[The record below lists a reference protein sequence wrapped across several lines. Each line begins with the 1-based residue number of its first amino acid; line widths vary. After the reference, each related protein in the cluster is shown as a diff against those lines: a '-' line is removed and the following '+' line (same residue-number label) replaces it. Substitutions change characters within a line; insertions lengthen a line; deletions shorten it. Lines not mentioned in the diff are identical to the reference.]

1 MAKRVWIWIIRQ
13 PFPTMCATFE
23 STGTQHRPGRLI
35 PIWRGSRFER
45 VLWGGF
51 ARSERLG
58 WWQGKGCLPVDGP
71 ATKFA
76 ERSHKDGRL
85 HWGDVPEGHVIR
97 GLWDSSGST
106 PQVLIVTRP
115 ATLAEVEAFGHDR
128 MPLLEA
134 PLYSSVPI
142 GPEPFEE
149 TLPDGGPKQ
158 MELF

>member
-58 WWQGKGCLPVDGP
+58 WWQSKGCLPVDVP
-71 ATKFA
+71 ATRFA

-106 PQVLIVTRP
+106 PQILIVTRP
-115 ATLAEVEAFGHDR
+115 ATLAEVEVFGHDR

-134 PLYSSVPI
+134 PLYSSVAI
-142 GPEPFEE
+142 GPEPADEAAPE
-149 TLPDGGPKQ
+149 DGHKQ

>member
-1 MAKRVWIWIIRQ
+1 MAKGVSIWHTCATSD
-13 PFPTMCATFE
+13 PMCATFE

-35 PIWRGSRFER
+35 PIWRGTRFER

-58 WWQGKGCLPVDGP
+58 WWKSKGCLPVDVP
-71 ATKFA
+71 AGRFA
-76 ERSHKDGRL
+76 ERSQKDGRL
-85 HWGDVPEGHVIR
+85 HWGEVPEGHVIR

-106 PQVLIVTRP
+106 PQILIVTRP

-134 PLYSSVPI
+134 PLYSCVPI
-142 GPEPFEE
+142 GPEPASENGSN
-149 TLPDGGPKQ
+149 PGPKQ

>member
-1 MAKRVWIWIIRQ
+1 MIRE
-13 PFPTMCATFE
+13 PPPTMCATFE
-23 STGTQHRPGRLI
+23 STGTQHRPGRLV

-58 WWQGKGCLPVDGP
+58 WWQSKGCLPVDVP
-71 ATKFA
+71 ATRFA

-85 HWGDVPEGHVIR
+85 HWGDVPEGYVIR
-97 GLWDSSGST
+97 GLWDCSGLT
-106 PQVLIVTRP
+106 PQILIVTRP
-115 ATLAEVEAFGHDR
+115 ATRAEVEVFGHDR

-142 GPEPFEE
+142 GPEPAGVAAPE
-149 TLPDGGPKQ
+149 DGHKQ